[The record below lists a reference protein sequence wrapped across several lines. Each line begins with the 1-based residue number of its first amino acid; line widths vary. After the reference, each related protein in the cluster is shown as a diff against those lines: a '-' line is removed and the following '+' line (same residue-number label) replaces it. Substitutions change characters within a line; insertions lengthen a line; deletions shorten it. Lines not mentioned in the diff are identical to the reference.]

1 MTTLDFDD
9 NLFAIYEP
17 RATEIEPLVGR
28 VDGYLSEE
36 HEASVSHTTYPVESG
51 ASLTDHAVRRPDKLK
66 LEGWVSDLLPADTAF
81 RGAPLQQRAAEAWG
95 QIDLLMTR
103 RRPLTVATRLKVYR
117 NMLLTKASAPV
128 NNGTGYGLR
137 FTLELE
143 EILFRPLRET
153 AGGLSLVPAD
163 DGPAADRTADANR
176 GAVRPRAVSE
186 AEAEL
191 YLTQARRVAAV
202 EVL

>member
-1 MTTLDFDD
+1 MTTPGFDD

-36 HEASVSHTTYPVESG
+36 HEASVSHTSYPVESG

-103 RRPLTVATRLKVYR
+103 RRPLTVTTRLKVYR

-128 NNGTGYGLR
+128 NGGTGYGLR

-143 EILFRPLRET
+143 EV
-153 AGGLSLVPAD
+153 LVPAATGD
-163 DGPAADRTADANR
+163 CGRVVAGSGGRRPGGGPDRRREPGRGAPAGGKRGRGGAVPDPGPA
-176 GAVRPRAVSE
+176 GGGG
-186 AEAEL
+186 
-191 YLTQARRVAAV
+191 
-202 EVL
+202 